1 MSKCLCYASSIC
13 TVSLLLL
20 LILFSS
26 DRGYTAGVGEP
37 MALFYKEIS
46 KVYPEAKF
54 LLNTRDP
61 ASWYRSMR
69 QAIIKPRTYLE
80 TPPISWI
87 FSIFSIEQNKQLF
100 HKVRSLSSTKLGLNY
115 SSW

>member
-1 MSKCLCYASSIC
+1 MQSTIVSSVCCNFLFSCFNISS
-13 TVSLLLL
+13 SLL
-20 LILFSS
+20 
-26 DRGYTAGVGEP
+26 DRGYTAGVGES

-46 KVYPEAKF
+46 AVYPEAKF
-54 LLNTRDP
+54 LLNTREP

-69 QAIIKPRTYLE
+69 RAIIKPRTYLE

-87 FSIFSIEQNKQLF
+87 FSVFSIEQNKQLF
-100 HKVRSLSSTKLGLNY
+100 QKVRSLSAMKLGLNY